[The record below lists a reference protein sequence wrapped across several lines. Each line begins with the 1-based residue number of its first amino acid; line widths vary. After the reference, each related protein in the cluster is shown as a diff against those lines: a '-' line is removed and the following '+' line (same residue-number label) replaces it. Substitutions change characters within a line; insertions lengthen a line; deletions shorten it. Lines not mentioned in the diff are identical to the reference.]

1 MRTILAFQPTATS
14 SHSGPPRSRTRE
26 DSAVLTENLRLT
38 MATAGHDLRQPLQI
52 ILGAVERLGKLAS
65 DDTDRMW
72 LNAARH
78 QVSRL
83 SDGLEDLTDAAR
95 RPRDD
100 RPSPE
105 LQTVRV
111 GSLLS
116 KVAAEFAPAAADR
129 GLRLRFVDCAAII
142 STDPELLVCALR
154 NLVSNGLKYTRRGG
168 VVIGCRRRRGL
179 LFIDVVDSG
188 MGISSDDCRHLRRIP
203 PSRCAGGRHRAGS
216 LPGAH
221 QLHCARPSPRLRVR
235 PRSRIPVQ
243 HPGRCGFRIERIAI
257 DVQPSLSR
265 QDHPRPSRSAA
276 ANPSHGSR

>member
-26 DSAVLTENLRLT
+26 DSTVLTENLRLT

-105 LQTVRV
+105 LQAVRV
-111 GSLLS
+111 GGLLS

-142 STDPELLVCALR
+142 TTDPELLVCALR

-188 MGISSDDCRHLRRIP
+188 MGISSDDCRHIFDAYRQVD
-203 PSRCAGGRHRAGS
+203 ARADGIGLGLYLVHTNCIALGHHLDCES
-216 LPGAH
+216 
-221 QLHCARPSPRLRVR
+221 V
-235 PRSRIPVQ
+235 
-243 HPGRCGFRIERIAI
+243 PGR
-257 DVQPSLSR
+257 
-265 QDHPRPSRSAA
+265 
-276 ANPSHGSR
+276 GSRFSIGVGAVSPSNG

>member
-14 SHSGPPRSRTRE
+14 GHSGPPRSRTRE
-26 DSAVLTENLRLT
+26 DSTVLTENLRLA

-129 GLRLRFVDCAAII
+129 GLRLRFVDCASII
-142 STDPELLVCALR
+142 TTDPELLVCALR
-154 NLVSNGLKYTRRGG
+154 NLVSNGLKYTRHGG
-168 VVIGCRRRRGL
+168 VVIGCRCRRGL

-188 MGISSDDCRHLRRIP
+188 MGISSDDCRHIFDAYRQVDARADGIGL
-203 PSRCAGGRHRAGS
+203 GLYLVHRNCIALG
-216 LPGAH
+216 H
-221 QLHCARPSPRLRVR
+221 RLDCESV
-235 PRSRIPVQ
+235 
-243 HPGRCGFRIERIAI
+243 PGR
-257 DVQPSLSR
+257 
-265 QDHPRPSRSAA
+265 
-276 ANPSHGSR
+276 GSRFSIGVGAVSASNE

>member
-1 MRTILAFQPTATS
+1 MRTILAFQPIATS
-14 SHSGPPRSRTRE
+14 GHSGPPRSRTRE

-100 RPSPE
+100 RQSPE
-105 LQTVRV
+105 LQAVRV

-116 KVAAEFAPAAADR
+116 KVAAEFVPAAADR
-129 GLRLRFVDCAAII
+129 GLRLRFVDCASII
-142 STDPELLVCALR
+142 TTDPELLVCALR
-154 NLVSNGLKYTRRGG
+154 NLVSNGLKYTRHGG

-188 MGISSDDCRHLRRIP
+188 MGISSDDCRHVFDAYRQVD
-203 PSRCAGGRHRAGS
+203 ARADGIGLGLYLVHTNCIALGHHLDCES
-216 LPGAH
+216 
-221 QLHCARPSPRLRVR
+221 V
-235 PRSRIPVQ
+235 
-243 HPGRCGFRIERIAI
+243 PGR
-257 DVQPSLSR
+257 
-265 QDHPRPSRSAA
+265 
-276 ANPSHGSR
+276 GSRFSIRVGAVSASNE